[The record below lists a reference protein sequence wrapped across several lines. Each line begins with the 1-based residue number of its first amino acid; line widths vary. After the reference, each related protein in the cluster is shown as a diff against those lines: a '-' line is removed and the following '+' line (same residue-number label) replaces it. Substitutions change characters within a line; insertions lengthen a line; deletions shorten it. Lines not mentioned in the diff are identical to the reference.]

1 MGGKT
6 EMDEIPIAIHIN
18 VTNGSSKWKP
28 DQALDELICLSS
40 A

>member
-18 VTNGSSKWKP
+18 VTNGSSKWELE
-28 DQALDELICLSS
+28 QALDELICLST
-40 A
+40 